1 MGIREDALDSSAELR
16 HDQRQALAGF
26 LERTGMHI
34 GLRGYAAYIK
44 TRTTNV
50 VALEDDDLQA
60 LLGGIFSGAV
70 TTRARADDNQISFI
84 H

>member
-1 MGIREDALDSSAELR
+1 MREDALDTCTELGNDNG
-16 HDQRQALAGF
+16 HTFAG
-26 LERTGMHI
+26 LSEGGAVDI
-34 GLRGYAAYIK
+34 GLRGDAAHIE
-44 TRTTNV
+44 TSTTHV

-70 TTRARADDNQISFI
+70 TAWPRADDDEISCC